1 MNNQH
6 TYQSVSG
13 STYAL
18 LVQSEEKE
26 RNLSETAIYMLLI
39 LGAVFS
45 VWQVAQQPVNLP
57 VNNVIQTAPI
67 VQTVQTVTADAARV

>member
-1 MNNQH
+1 MKNQH
-6 TYQSVSG
+6 TYQSVTE

-18 LVQSEEKE
+18 LVRSEEKE

-57 VNNVIQTAPI
+57 VNGLSKTAPI
-67 VQTVQTVTADAARV
+67 VQTVAADAARV

>member
-1 MNNQH
+1 MKNQH
-6 TYQSVSG
+6 TYQSATE

-18 LVQSEEKE
+18 LVQSEDKE

-39 LGAVFS
+39 LGTVFS

-57 VNNVIQTAPI
+57 VSGVIETAPI
-67 VQTVQTVTADAARV
+67 VQNVSADAARV

>member
-1 MNNQH
+1 MKDQH
-6 TYQSVSG
+6 TYQTVSE

-26 RNLSETAIYMLLI
+26 RNLSETVIYMLLI

-57 VNNVIQTAPI
+57 VNRVLQIAPI
-67 VQTVQTVTADAARV
+67 VQTVTADAAHV

>member
-1 MNNQH
+1 MKNQH
-6 TYQSVSG
+6 TYQSVSE

-39 LGAVFS
+39 LGSVFS
-45 VWQVAQQPVNLP
+45 IWHVAQQPVNLP
-57 VNNVIQTAPI
+57 IGSAIQTAPM
-67 VQTVQTVTADAARV
+67 VQTVTADARV

>member
-1 MNNQH
+1 MKNQH
-6 TYQSVSG
+6 TSQSISG

-18 LVQSEEKE
+18 LVESEEKE

-57 VNNVIQTAPI
+57 VNNLIQTAPI
-67 VQTVQTVTADAARV
+67 VQTVTADAARV

>member
-1 MNNQH
+1 MKSQH
-6 TYQSVSG
+6 TYQSVSE

-26 RNLSETAIYMLLI
+26 RNLSETVIYMLLI

-57 VNNVIQTAPI
+57 VERVLQTAPI
-67 VQTVQTVTADAARV
+67 VQAVTSDAAYV

>member
-1 MNNQH
+1 MKNQH
-6 TYQSVSG
+6 TNQSVTE

-39 LGAVFS
+39 LGSVFS
-45 VWQVAQQPVNLP
+45 VWQVAHQPVNLP
-57 VNNVIQTAPI
+57 VNGGNQTAPI
-67 VQTVQTVTADAARV
+67 VQTVTANAARV